1 YFDNMDYKELGFKAG
16 IEIHQQ
22 LSGKKLFCDCPADNV
37 KYESDRKVERYL
49 RAVVGETGEVD
60 VAAAHETSKMK
71 KFIYEAN
78 SKQTCNI
85 EFDEEPP
92 KNVNLGHLKT
102 AILVSKM
109 LNAKIVDE
117 VQVMRKIV
125 VDGSNVSGFQ
135 RTMLVGYDGYIETE
149 KGKVVV
155 TLILLEEE
163 AAQKIEAG
171 EDFVKYNLARL
182 GIPLLEISTDASI
195 KDAEHAKEVA
205 AHIGMVL
212 RSTEKVKRGIGTIRQ
227 DVNVSIKGGCRTEV
241 KGFQDLKSIPKV
253 IHNEIDRQLGMIE
266 DAVEL
271 KEEVRKAEPDF
282 STTFLRPI
290 PGAARL
296 YPETDCLPITI
307 TKEMIDEIEIPEL
320 ISEKIEKLMET
331 YNISDVLANGLAKSG
346 IKFCEY
352 VKEFKNLE
360 PKTIGQILIDMP
372 KDIKS
377 RLNIDTSSL
386 NEDNFKEALTKLNKD
401 EISKDSIVDVLA
413 LMATGKEVDYSKFEK
428 ADLGDVEERIKKIVD
443 EKPGLNAGGYMGLV
457 MAEFKGQVDGA
468 TAMKILNKILK

>member
-1 YFDNMDYKELGFKAG
+1 MDYKKLGFKAG

-22 LSGKKLFCDCPADNV
+22 LSGIKLFCDCPADNV
-37 KYESDRKVERYL
+37 KFEPDRKVERYL

-60 VAAAHETSKMK
+60 VAAAHETSKNK
-71 KFIYEAN
+71 KFIYEAS
-78 SKQTCNI
+78 SKETCNI

-92 KNVNLGHLKT
+92 KNVNLDHLKT

-135 RTMLVGYDGYIETE
+135 RTMLVGYDGYIDTE
-149 KGKVVV
+149 KGKVKIPAV
-155 TLILLEEE
+155 LLEEE
-163 AAQKIEAG
+163 AAQKIETTK
-171 EDFVKYNLARL
+171 DSVTYNLARL

-195 KDAEHAKEVA
+195 KDPEHAKDVA
-205 AHIGMVL
+205 AHVGMVL
-212 RSTEKVKRGIGTIRQ
+212 RSTGKAKRGIGTIRQ
-227 DVNVSIKGGCRTEV
+227 DVNVSIKGGVRTEI

-253 IHNEIDRQLGMIE
+253 INNEIERQLGLIE
-266 DAVEL
+266 DAVEM

-282 STTFLRPI
+282 STSFLRPI

-296 YPETDCLPITI
+296 YPETDCLPIAI
-307 TKEMIDEIEIPEL
+307 TKEMIEEIEIPEL

-331 YNISDVLANGLAKSG
+331 YNISEVLANGLAKSG
-346 IKFCEY
+346 IKFCDY
-352 VKEFKNLE
+352 VKEFDKLE
-360 PKTIGQILIDMP
+360 PKLIAQILIDVP

-377 RLNIDTSSL
+377 RLNIDSSSL
-386 NEDNFKEALTKLNKD
+386 TEDNFKEVLSKLNKD
-401 EISKDSIVDVLA
+401 EISKDSVVDILA
-413 LMATGKEVDYSKFEK
+413 LISEGKDVDYSKFEK
-428 ADLGDVEERIKKIVD
+428 ADLSDVESEIKKIVE

-457 MAEFKGQVDGA
+457 MAKFKGKVDGA